1 MDTAYDSESGFSEN
15 EVHGARIAFFRD
27 CPNGSCSKQK
37 FLTFIR
43 KSCVQKKRSP
53 SNIRIINFLKD
64 YRHCKKFFSMM
75 FDVYDRNHDGQLDF
89 DEYIYA
95 LSAITGANRLRTI
108 ETLFKFF
115 DIENQGF
122 ITRKEFDSRKKL
134 AAQFLGQYK
143 PGITD
148 NLYEKAFSTMDT
160 NKDGFISKEEFI
172 QWHLQDHSMS
182 QGDKSIKKRPR
193 LLRISTTPLNINGQI
208 KTSSLQGK
216 DKHSI
221 DLWLE
226 ATADTTN
233 HAQELSST
241 NNIDRHLLEI
251 FYRARRRFHQ
261 ARIRMN
267 DNQSDSGVFTH
278 SSSATTLTDSEFDAN
293 SFFDINNQDDCQSNL
308 NDDTDEEFLCQSL
321 ENALMETLLELRQK
335 RSNNDTS
342 IENNG
347 KIELTRF

>member
-1 MDTAYDSESGFSEN
+1 METAYDNESGFSDN

-27 CPNGSCSKQK
+27 CPNGSCSKRK

-43 KSCVQKKRSP
+43 KSCVQKCSP
-53 SNIRIINFLKD
+53 LNIRIIIFLKD

-75 FDVYDRNHDGQLDF
+75 FDIYDRNHDGHLDF

-148 NLYEKAFSTMDT
+148 NLYEKAFSTLDT
-160 NKDGFISKEEFI
+160 NKDGFISKEEFF
-172 QWHLQDHSMS
+172 QWHLKDHSMS
-182 QGDKSIKKRPR
+182 QDDKSIKKRPR
-193 LLRISTTPLNINGQI
+193 LLRSSMTPLNINGQI

-226 ATADTTN
+226 ATTDTN
-233 HAQELSST
+233 HAQELSSI
-241 NNIDRHLLEI
+241 NNIDRHLLKI
-251 FYRARRRFHQ
+251 FYRARRHFHQ
-261 ARIRMN
+261 ARTRMN
-267 DNQSDSGVFTH
+267 DNQSDSGVFTL

-293 SFFDINNQDDCQSNL
+293 SFFDINNQDNCQSNL

-321 ENALMETLLELRQK
+321 ENALMETLLELKQK
-335 RSNNDTS
+335 RLNNNTS
-342 IENNG
+342 IEDNG
-347 KIELTRF
+347 KVELTRF